1 MCIYICI
8 HICIY
13 IYVYTHMYI
22 YIYMYIHICIYIY
35 IHIQTPQF
43 SAVKFD
49 FRPGKGCLRQ
59 LKRRQW
65 VRRWGHFRGKR
76 GGFFLGF
83 DSTLWKL
90 NYPPWLCY
98 ITRLYI
104 NLYCWCMV
112 IDVLYTWCLM
122 WWYLQQLS
130 SQIIAVFSGLGW
142 LRYNSLYSAWSGE
155 DILELWYWDDFW
167 LWGLSDSWFYII
179 LYIHGMDSNVSQ
191 QL

>member
-1 MCIYICI
+1 MYICIYVICIYVYMYICIYVFIYICIYVSVYMYINIYIHMCIYIYVYTYV
-8 HICIY
+8 Y

-22 YIYMYIHICIYIY
+22 YMYIHICIY

-83 DSTLWKL
+83 DSTL
-90 NYPPWLCY
+90 
-98 ITRLYI
+98 
-104 NLYCWCMV
+104 
-112 IDVLYTWCLM
+112 
-122 WWYLQQLS
+122 
-130 SQIIAVFSGLGW
+130 
-142 LRYNSLYSAWSGE
+142 
-155 DILELWYWDDFW
+155 
-167 LWGLSDSWFYII
+167 
-179 LYIHGMDSNVSQ
+179 
-191 QL
+191 